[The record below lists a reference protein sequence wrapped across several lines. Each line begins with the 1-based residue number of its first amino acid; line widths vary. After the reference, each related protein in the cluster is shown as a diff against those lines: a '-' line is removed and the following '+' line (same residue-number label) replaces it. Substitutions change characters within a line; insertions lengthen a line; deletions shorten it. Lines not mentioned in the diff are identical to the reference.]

1 MQVWSASEPLTLP
14 IEFATLSRVE
24 LIFRSLRRDV
34 GTFTAYVFVNHD
46 GPVPA
51 DAGRDHR
58 SFAGAFTIFA
68 PTECWG
74 SDGHCDYT
82 KGPVSVYDQR
92 PPHHLT
98 PIDVVVDI
106 TRAIRRLDN
115 PDALTVTVH
124 AQRLSEPEA
133 TEGVLRFTELSA
145 LAYQTDGAPA
155 VEPAVASG

>member
-1 MQVWSASEPLTLP
+1 MQVWTAPEPLTLP
-14 IEFATLSRVE
+14 VPFATLSSVE
-24 LIFRSLRRDV
+24 LIFRSTRRDT

-51 DAGRDHR
+51 DAGRDHE
-58 SFAGAFTIFA
+58 SFAGAFTLFA
-68 PTECWG
+68 NSSCWG

-82 KGPVSVYDQR
+82 KGPVSEYDLR

-98 PIDVVVDI
+98 PIDITVDI
-106 TRAIRRLDN
+106 TRAIRRLEN

-124 AQRLSEPEA
+124 AQRLAEPEA
-133 TEGVLRFTELSA
+133 TEGILRFTELTA

-155 VEPAVASG
+155 NQLVAARA